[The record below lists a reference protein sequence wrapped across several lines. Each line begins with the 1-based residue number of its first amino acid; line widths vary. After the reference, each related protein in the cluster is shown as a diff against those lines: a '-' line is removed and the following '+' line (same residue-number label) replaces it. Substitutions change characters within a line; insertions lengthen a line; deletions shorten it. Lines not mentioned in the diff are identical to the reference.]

1 MARYRVADQHLVILR
16 NGLIPEMRINYI
28 KNDISREIGVQNQA
42 DNDQL
47 TDNSEQE
54 ILEGET
60 VAKW

>member
-1 MARYRVADQHLVILR
+1 
-16 NGLIPEMRINYI
+16 MRINYI